1 MEPFTRLLF
10 QDLSL
15 EELYQEQGSMLH
27 SLWISGK
34 NNLEITMQDHHQCS
48 GDYVNLTNPPFGIEP
63 HATSTPLFHASVWNT
78 NTFYLRMVVYVQ
90 LASPPEMTS
99 L

>member
-48 GDYVNLTNPPFGIEP
+48 GDYVNLTNPPFGMARAQVKKKKDFIVRVCGIHSWFEI
-63 HATSTPLFHASVWNT
+63 TRSLLLFVLLGS
-78 NTFYLRMVVYVQ
+78 
-90 LASPPEMTS
+90 
-99 L
+99 